1 MGPGSG
7 ETQYSTGTMPFTV
20 VHLGRHPKPKD
31 LIGKAMYALGGMMR
45 GLGTALDSIGV
56 VVQGPYARHDHLVP
70 NTAWM
75 PFEANADIKPAAGA
89 QQQVPFNPRLRESP
103 ALDIVAPLKKGSAG
117 FVAPNAKVIGNV
129 SLGSQVSIWYGA
141 VLRGD
146 INAITVGDKT
156 NIQDNVVVHVARHSL
171 TSAPAGGPKPTVIG
185 SAVTIGH
192 GATLHACT
200 IGDGCLVG
208 MGATLLDGVML
219 EPGSIVGAGAV
230 VPPGAVVKS
239 GEIWAGAP
247 AKLLR
252 KLSAEEKG
260 FVAAS
265 ADNYAKLATEH
276 RIENGKL
283 FEEVFLD
290 AAIAEER
297 EWRSLTDIDLHMG
310 IARDDQTQLVL
321 ATRG

>member
-1 MGPGSG
+1 
-7 ETQYSTGTMPFTV
+7 MPFAV

-31 LIGKAMYALGGMMR
+31 LIGKTLYALGGVMR
-45 GLGTALDSIGV
+45 GLGSALDSIGV
-56 VVQGPYARHDHLVP
+56 VVQGPFAKQDQLVP

-75 PFEANADIKPAAGA
+75 PFEASADIKHAAGTK
-89 QQQVPFNPRLRESP
+89 QQVPFNPRLRDTP
-103 ALDIVAPLKKGSAG
+103 VLDIVAPLKGQAG

-129 SLGSQVSIWYGA
+129 TLGSQVSIWYGA

-171 TSAPAGGPKPTVIG
+171 TSAPTGGPKPTVIG

-208 MGATLLDGVML
+208 MGATLLHGVVM
-219 EPGSIVGAGAV
+219 EPGSIVAAGAV

-239 GEIWAGAP
+239 GEIFAGAP

-265 ADNYAKLATEH
+265 ADNYAKLANEH
-276 RIENGKL
+276 RVENGKL
-283 FEEVFLD
+283 FEEVYLD
-290 AAIAEER
+290 KAIAEER